1 MIDENR
7 AIDAYKF
14 LSMNRFL
21 IYMRGPFKKAKP
33 VKIANIVNVNMRTNL
48 SGDRTIIV
56 SIIKLRNPKKTATTK
71 EMIA

>member
-21 IYMRGPFKKAKP
+21 IYVRGPFKKAKP
-33 VKIANIVNVNMRTNL
+33 VKIANIVNVNIRTNL

-56 SIIKLRNPKKTATTK
+56 NIIKLRNPNMMATMK
-71 EMIA
+71 EMTA